1 MYDHYLAKLAKELK
15 GECLFSY
22 SVFEKKR
29 KKLCVLTKGNITSL
43 SKGFLFFFC
52 FTYRWRGLFC
62 TRFWVFILLLN
73 IYSTGCSFTGN

>member
-29 KKLCVLTKGNITSL
+29 KKLCVHTKGNITSL
-43 SKGFLFFFC
+43 SEEKFFFL
-52 FTYRWRGLFC
+52 LF
-62 TRFWVFILLLN
+62 
-73 IYSTGCSFTGN
+73 Y

>member
-29 KKLCVLTKGNITSL
+29 KNSV
-43 SKGFLFFFC
+43 
-52 FTYRWRGLFC
+52 Y
-62 TRFWVFILLLN
+62 LLKE
-73 IYSTGCSFTGN
+73 T